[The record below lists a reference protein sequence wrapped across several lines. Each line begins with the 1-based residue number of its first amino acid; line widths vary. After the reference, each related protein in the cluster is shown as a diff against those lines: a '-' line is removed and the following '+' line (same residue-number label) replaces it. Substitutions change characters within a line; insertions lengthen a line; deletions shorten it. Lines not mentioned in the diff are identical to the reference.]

1 MSLPGAMIMK
11 NTALKSEYGQSENV
25 VNKVQDFQED
35 EELFRYCTLPEVN
48 KNKKMQPLSNLL
60 SCLSRF

>member
-1 MSLPGAMIMK
+1 MK